1 MAGNRQQSQKYKRN
15 FNVYILGINA
25 AYHESA
31 ACLIKDGHVVM
42 AIEEER
48 LNRIKHGK
56 LSSPEMTG
64 QLPWKSI
71 NKCLEAA
78 GIAFEDIDHIGYSF
92 SPDILQE
99 GVADWREKGGGAQD
113 WSLEKDSY
121 QTLEG
126 GLTFADGVLSA
137 RRQLIEDAGFKGNF
151 HFLPHHDCHAASAF
165 NVSHFDKAAVLV
177 IDGIGEWAS
186 TSLYY
191 GDGPQLRKVHDFVF
205 PNSLGFVW
213 EKLSK
218 YLGFSQYD
226 ASKVMGLAAYGDS
239 AKTIDMFSKII
250 TDKENMTVD
259 LSVLRHESPDFSTL
273 EALFGLPR
281 RHEPVDFNVAN
292 WQAYVDV
299 AAGLQLLTEQVL
311 IHILRRFDRDTYR
324 NLCMAGGVALNCAAN
339 GVIVRENL
347 FDDIFIQPAS
357 NDAGTA
363 MGAAF
368 LIWNQEL
375 GQPREYVFS
384 NAYLGPGYSDD
395 EIEAVLGR
403 TNLKYRKVDIAKE
416 VAKLL
421 ADGSIVGWFNGRME
435 WGPRALGA
443 RSLLADP
450 RNNDVRELM
459 NVKVKHRELY
469 RPFCPSILGERAEEW
484 FEGSARV
491 NAGKYMLTTSH
502 VRPEKAHLIPAVV
515 HFDQTVR
522 AQTVYAQDHPEY
534 YRLISEFEAITGIP
548 LLLNTSFNDS
558 EPVVCTPQ
566 DAINTFLKTDIDY
579 LALGNYIVGK

>member
-1 MAGNRQQSQKYKRN
+1 M
-15 FNVYILGINA
+15 YILGINA

-31 ACLIKDGHVVM
+31 ACLIKDGQVVM

-56 LSSPEMTG
+56 LSTPGTTG
-64 QLPWKSI
+64 QLPWKAI
-71 NKCLEAA
+71 HKCLDAA
-78 GIAFEDIDHIGYSF
+78 NITLQDCEHIGYSF
-92 SPDILQE
+92 SPEILQE
-99 GVADWREKGGGAQD
+99 GVAAWRKANDQPQGWALDDE
-113 WSLEKDSY
+113 SY
-121 QTLEG
+121 QTREG
-126 GLTFADGVLSA
+126 GLSFAEGVLSA
-137 RRQLIEDAGFKGNF
+137 RQQLMEEAGFKGRF

-165 NVSHFDKAAVLV
+165 HVSPFDKAAVLV

-191 GDGPQLRKVHDFVF
+191 GDGLTLKKERDFLF

-218 YLGFSQYD
+218 FLGFSQYD

-239 AKTIDMFSKII
+239 SKTIDLFSQLV

-259 LSVLRHESPDFSTL
+259 LAMLRHESPDFSTL
-273 EALFGLPR
+273 EALFKLPR
-281 RHEPVDFNVAN
+281 RYKPVDFNVEN

-299 AAGLQLLTEQVL
+299 AAGLQLLTEQVML
-311 IHILRRFDRDTYR
+311 NILRKFDRVNYR

-339 GVIVRENL
+339 GVIVREKL

-368 LIWNQEL
+368 LIWNKVL
-375 GQPREYVFS
+375 GQPRQYVFN
-384 NAYLGPGYSDD
+384 NAYLGPSYSDD
-395 EIEAVLGR
+395 EIEAILKR
-403 TNLKYRKVDIAKE
+403 TNLAYRKVDIAEE

-450 RNNDVRELM
+450 RNKDVRELM

-484 FEGSARV
+484 FYSSTWAT
-491 NAGKYMLTTSH
+491 AGKYMLVTSTLQ
-502 VRPEKAHLIPAVV
+502 EGKAEQIPAVV
-515 HFDQTVR
+515 HYDGTVR
-522 AQTVYAQDHPEY
+522 AQAVYQQDHPEY
-534 YRLISEFEAITGIP
+534 HRLISKFEALTGVP

-558 EPVVCTPQ
+558 EPIVCTPQ
-566 DAINTFLKTDIDY
+566 DAINTFMKTDIDY
-579 LALGNYIVGK
+579 LAMGNYLVSKR

>member
-1 MAGNRQQSQKYKRN
+1 M
-15 FNVYILGINA
+15 YILGINA

-56 LSSPEMTG
+56 LSSPETTG

-71 NKCLEAA
+71 RKCLDAA
-78 GIAFEDIDHIGYSF
+78 GIELEDVAHIGYSF
-92 SPDILQE
+92 SPEILQE
-99 GVADWREKGGGAQD
+99 GVADWREKNGHAHE
-113 WSLEKDSY
+113 WSLEEDSY

-126 GLTFADGVLSA
+126 GLSFVDGVLSS
-137 RRQLIEDAGFKGNF
+137 RRQLIEDAGFTGEF

-165 NVSHFDKAAVLV
+165 HVSPFEKAAVLV

-191 GDGPQLRKVHDFVF
+191 GEGTGLRKVHDFVF

-239 AKTIDMFSKII
+239 AKTIDLFSRII
-250 TDKENMTVD
+250 TDKPNMTVD

-281 RHEPVDFNVAN
+281 RHEPVDFNVDN

-311 IHILRRFDRDTYR
+311 VHILRRFDRDTYR
-324 NLCMAGGVALNCAAN
+324 HLCMAGGVALNCAAN
-339 GVIVRENL
+339 GVIAREKL

-363 MGAAF
+363 LGAAF
-368 LIWNQEL
+368 LIWNQAL
-375 GQPREYVFS
+375 GQPRTYVFE
-384 NAYLGPGYSDD
+384 NAYLGPGYSDE
-395 EIEAVLGR
+395 EIEAVLSR
-403 TNLKYRKVDIAKE
+403 TNLDYRKVDIAKE
-416 VAKLL
+416 VAQRL
-421 ADGSIVGWFNGRME
+421 ADGSVVGWFNGRME

-450 RNNDVRELM
+450 RNKDVRELM

-469 RPFCPSILGERAEEW
+469 RPFCPSILGEKAEEW
-484 FEGSARV
+484 FEGSASV
-491 NAGKYMLTTSH
+491 NAGKYMLTTSM
-502 VRPEKAHLIPAVV
+502 VRPEQADRIPAVV
-515 HFDQTVR
+515 HFDRTVR
-522 AQTVYAQDHPEY
+522 AQTVYRQDNPEY
-534 YRLISEFEAITGIP
+534 HRLITEFEALTGVP

-558 EPVVCTPQ
+558 EPIVCTPQ
-566 DAINTFLKTDIDY
+566 DAINTFLKTDIDF
-579 LALGNYIVGK
+579 LALGNYIVAKR

>member
-1 MAGNRQQSQKYKRN
+1 M
-15 FNVYILGINA
+15 YILGINA

-56 LSSPEMTG
+56 LSTPETTG

-71 NKCLEAA
+71 QKCLDAA
-78 GIAFEDIDHIGYSF
+78 GITLQDCEHIGYSF
-92 SPDILQE
+92 SPDILQK
-99 GVADWREKGGGAQD
+99 GVDAWRTSSDGAQGWALD
-113 WSLEKDSY
+113 KESY

-126 GLTFADGVLSA
+126 GLSFAEGVLSS
-137 RRQLIEDAGFKGNF
+137 RQQLIEEAGFTGRF

-165 NVSHFDKAAVLV
+165 HVSPFEKAAVLV

-191 GDGPQLRKVHDFVF
+191 GDGATLRKEYDFLF

-218 YLGFSQYD
+218 FLGFSQYD

-239 AKTIDMFSKII
+239 AKTIDLFSQLV

-259 LSVLRHESPDFSTL
+259 LAVLRHESPDFSTL
-273 EALFGLPR
+273 EALFKLPR
-281 RHEPVDFNVAN
+281 RHEPVDFNTDN

-299 AAGLQLLTEQVL
+299 AAGLQLLTEQIL
-311 IHILRRFDRDTYR
+311 LHILRKFDRVNYR

-347 FDDIFIQPAS
+347 FDDVFVQPAS
-357 NDAGTA
+357 NDSGTA
-363 MGAAF
+363 MGAAY
-368 LIWNQEL
+368 LIWNQIL
-375 GQPREYVFS
+375 GQPREYVFNHS
-384 NAYLGPGYSDD
+384 YLGPEYSDG
-395 EIEAVLGR
+395 EIEAVLKR
-403 TNLKYRKVDIAKE
+403 TSLTYKKVDIAKE
-416 VAKLL
+416 VAQVL
-421 ADGSIVGWFNGRME
+421 ADGSVVGWFSGRME
-435 WGPRALGA
+435 WGPRALGS

-450 RNNDVRELM
+450 RNPDVRELM

-469 RPFCPSILGERAEEW
+469 RPFCPSILGEHAEEW
-484 FEGSARV
+484 FCGSTRV
-491 NAGKYMLTTSH
+491 TAGKYMLTTST
-502 VRPEKAHLIPAVV
+502 VQPGKAELIPAVV
-515 HFDQTVR
+515 HFDGTVR
-522 AQTVYAQDHPEY
+522 AQAVYQEDHPGY
-534 YRLISEFEAITGIP
+534 HRLISEFKALTGIP

-558 EPVVCTPQ
+558 EPIVCTPQ
-566 DAINTFLKTDIDY
+566 DAISTFMKTDIDY
-579 LALGNYIVGK
+579 LALGNYLVSKH

>member
-1 MAGNRQQSQKYKRN
+1 MY
-15 FNVYILGINA
+15 VLGINA
-25 AYHESA
+25 VYHESS
-31 ACLIKDGHVVM
+31 ACLIKDGQVVM

-56 LSSPEMTG
+56 LASPGTTG
-64 QLPWKSI
+64 ELPWLAI

-78 GIAFEDIDHIGYSF
+78 GITLADCEHLGYSF
-92 SPDILQE
+92 SPEILQE
-99 GVADWREKGGGAQD
+99 GVVQWRD
-113 WSLEKDSY
+113 TNDTPHVWPLEKDSY
-121 QTLEG
+121 QTIEG
-126 GLTFADGVLSA
+126 GLDFIDGVLSA
-137 RRQLIEDAGFKGNF
+137 RRQLIENAGFRGGF

-165 NVSHFDKAAVLV
+165 HVSQFDKAAVLV

-191 GDGPQLRKVHDFVF
+191 GEGTQLRKVHDFVF

-226 ASKVMGLAAYGDS
+226 ASKVMGLAAYGD
-239 AKTIDMFSKII
+239 ATRTIDLFAKIVTSKQ
-250 TDKENMTVD
+250 NMSVD
-259 LSVLRHESPDFSTL
+259 LAMLRHESPDFSPL
-273 EALFGLPR
+273 ETLFGLPR
-281 RHEPVDFNVAN
+281 RYEPVDFNVEN
-292 WQAYVDV
+292 WQAYVNV

-311 IHILRRFDRDTYR
+311 IEILRRFDYQTHR

-339 GVIVRENL
+339 GAIVREKL
-347 FDDIFIQPAS
+347 FDNIFIQPAS

-368 LIWNQEL
+368 LIWNQML
-375 GQPREYVFS
+375 GRPRDYVFT
-384 NAYLGPGYSDD
+384 NAYLGPSYTDD
-395 EIEAVLGR
+395 EIEAVLSR
-403 TNLKYRKVDIAKE
+403 TNLKYNKVE
-416 VAKLL
+416 VAGKAAQLI
-421 ADGSIVGWFNGRME
+421 ADGNIVGWFSGGME

-450 RNNDVRELM
+450 RNKDIRELM

-484 FEGSARV
+484 FIGSTDV
-491 NAGKYMLTTSH
+491 NAGRYMLTTSVVH
-502 VRPEKAHLIPAVV
+502 PEKAGVIPAVV

-522 AQTVYAQDHPEY
+522 AQTVYREDNPEY
-534 YRLISEFEAITGIP
+534 YRLISEFEALTGVP

-558 EPVVCTPQ
+558 EPIVCSPQ

-579 LALGNYIVGK
+579 LVLGNYLVEKNPGYT

>member
-1 MAGNRQQSQKYKRN
+1 M
-15 FNVYILGINA
+15 YILGINA

-56 LSSPEMTG
+56 LSSPGTTG
-64 QLPWKSI
+64 QLPWKAI
-71 NKCLEAA
+71 HKCLDAA
-78 GIAFEDIDHIGYSF
+78 GITLEDCAHIGYSF
-92 SPDILQE
+92 SPEILQE
-99 GVADWREKGGGAQD
+99 GVTAWREKQGEAPQA
-113 WSLEKDSY
+113 WALNEDSY
-121 QTLEG
+121 QTMEG
-126 GLTFADGVLSA
+126 GLSFADGVISS
-137 RRQLIEDAGFKGNF
+137 RRQLIEDAGFKGKF

-165 NVSHFDKAAVLV
+165 HVSPFDKAAVLV

-191 GDGPQLRKVHDFVF
+191 GDGTKLSKVHDFMF

-239 AKTIDMFSKII
+239 SKTIDLFSKLII
-250 TDKENMTVD
+250 DKKNMTVD
-259 LSVLRHESPDFSTL
+259 PSMLRHESPDFSTL
-273 EALFGLPR
+273 EALFGLPCR
-281 RHEPVDFNVAN
+281 DEPVDFNVDS

-311 IHILRRFDRDTYR
+311 IHILQRFDRVAYR
-324 NLCMAGGVALNCAAN
+324 NFCMAGGVALNCAAN
-339 GVIVRENL
+339 GVIVREGL
-347 FDDIFIQPAS
+347 FDDVFIQPAA

-368 LIWNQEL
+368 LIWNQAL
-375 GQPREYVFS
+375 GQPREYVFTNS
-384 NAYLGPGYSDD
+384 YLGPGYSDD
-395 EIEAVLGR
+395 EINQVLAR

-421 ADGSIVGWFNGRME
+421 ADGSVIGWFNGRME

-450 RNNDVRELM
+450 RNKDVRELM

-469 RPFCPSILGERAEEW
+469 RPFCPSVLGEHAEEW
-484 FEGSARV
+484 FVGSTRAD
-491 NAGKYMLTTSH
+491 AGKYMLITSQ
-502 VRPEKAHLIPAVV
+502 VRPEKADIIPAVV

-522 AQTVYAQDHPEY
+522 AQTVYQQDNPEF
-534 YRLISEFEAITGIP
+534 YRLILEFNALTGVP

-558 EPVVCTPQ
+558 EPIVCTPQ

-579 LALGNYIVGK
+579 LALGNFIIAKH

>member
-1 MAGNRQQSQKYKRN
+1 M
-15 FNVYILGINA
+15 YILGINA

-56 LSSPEMTG
+56 LSTPETTG
-64 QLPWKSI
+64 QLPWKAI
-71 NKCLEAA
+71 HKCLDAA
-78 GIAFEDIDHIGYSF
+78 NITLQDCEHIGYSF
-92 SPDILQE
+92 SPEILQE
-99 GVADWREKGGGAQD
+99 GVAAWRKANDQPQGWELD
-113 WSLEKDSY
+113 DESY
-121 QTLEG
+121 QTREG
-126 GLTFADGVLSA
+126 GLSFAEGVLSA
-137 RRQLIEDAGFKGNF
+137 RQQLMEEAGFKGRF

-165 NVSHFDKAAVLV
+165 HVSPFDKAAVLV

-191 GDGPQLRKVHDFVF
+191 GDGLTLKKEYDFLF

-218 YLGFSQYD
+218 FLGFSQYD

-239 AKTIDMFSKII
+239 SKTIDLFSKLV

-259 LSVLRHESPDFSTL
+259 LAMLRHESPDFSTL
-273 EALFGLPR
+273 EALFKLPR
-281 RHEPVDFNVAN
+281 RHTPVDFKVEN

-299 AAGLQLLTEQVL
+299 AAGLQLLTEQVML
-311 IHILRRFDRDTYR
+311 NILRKFDRVNYR

-339 GVIVRENL
+339 GVIVREKL

-368 LIWNQEL
+368 LIWNQVL
-375 GQPREYVFS
+375 GQPRQYVFT
-384 NAYLGPGYSDD
+384 NAYLGPSYSDD
-395 EIEAVLGR
+395 EIETILKR
-403 TNLKYRKVDIAKE
+403 TSLAYRKVDIAEE

-421 ADGSIVGWFNGRME
+421 AGGSIVGWFNGRME

-450 RNNDVRELM
+450 RNKDVRELM

-484 FEGSARV
+484 FHGSTWAT
-491 NAGKYMLTTSH
+491 AGKYMLVTSTLQ
-502 VRPEKAHLIPAVV
+502 PGKAEQIPAVV
-515 HFDQTVR
+515 HHDGTVR
-522 AQTVYAQDHPEY
+522 AQAVYQQDHPEY
-534 YRLISEFEAITGIP
+534 HRLISKFEALTGVP

-558 EPVVCTPQ
+558 EPIVCTPQ
-566 DAINTFLKTDIDY
+566 DAINTFMKTDIDY
-579 LALGNYIVGK
+579 LAIGNYLVSKR